1 MQAIGE
7 AIACLNATID
17 EMSAVARLQ
26 VGQTLDLQRE
36 DKDPP
41 IPAVTSVTG
50 NSRPTRTLAVQ
61 VRTWSVV
68 SNARAH
74 DVDLHLLTA
83 FFLQGCA
90 HGFDLL
96 ATRAHNGAW
105 RSGVNRERHKIS
117 LIAPDINLS
126 DGGVGIAPLNK
137 RP

>member
-1 MQAIGE
+1 MHTIGE
-7 AIACLNATID
+7 AIARLNGTID
-17 EMSAVARLQ
+17 EMSDVARLQ

-36 DKDPP
+36 NKDPP

-50 NSRPTRTLAVQ
+50 NSKPTRTLAVQ

-74 DVDLHLLTA
+74 DVDLHLLA
-83 FFLQGCA
+83 ALFLQGCA

-96 ATRAHNGAW
+96 ATRAHNGA
-105 RSGVNRERHKIS
+105 RCSGVNRERHEIS
-117 LIAPDINLS
+117 LIASDINLS
-126 DGGVGIAPLNK
+126 DGGVGIASLNK